1 MTILVL
7 LGFDFDI
14 VTMFEILTDFV
25 ILLNFQDPL
34 RSRVLCASVG
44 EKGSHIVRTSCP
56 RSRAPSFDLSLTL
69 VNVAFCCFL
78 DGAGIHAT
86 WKESAKSDR
95 MGAEHSISACYWT
108 PLKLK
113 I

>member
-7 LGFDFDI
+7 LGFDFNI

-25 ILLNFQDPL
+25 MLLNSQDPL
-34 RSRVLCASVG
+34 RSCVLCVSVG

-56 RSRAPSFDLSLTL
+56 RSRAPSFDLPLTL
-69 VNVAFCCFL
+69 VNVASCCFL

-86 WKESAKSDR
+86 WKESAKSDLV
-95 MGAEHSISACYWT
+95 GAENSFSVYYWT